1 VETSLY
7 LMNLPPDR
15 TGRPPVNEEHVRSIV
30 SEFDQRLASLSV
42 KERNNRRLVIEAE
55 ESTVEWYERVQ
66 QGRGVPSP
74 TVEEVRYI
82 SDMLEAEAPGLVAKR
97 NAEALVTDLDAIE
110 REIRSSGLNLQDER
124 RLRSEIEDLRRNLLR
139 GGRYIGPYD
148 DAMVRM
154 AALVR
159 KARGEWADN
168 NNLVLERYLGRDRW
182 WMQQSPV
189 ESGRVKP
196 PPSP

>member
-1 VETSLY
+1 
-7 LMNLPPDR
+7 MNDPPDR
-15 TGRPPVNEEHVRSIV
+15 TGRPPVNEEHVHSIL

-42 KERNNRRLVIEAE
+42 KERNDRRLVIEAE

-66 QGRGVPSP
+66 QGRGSPSP
-74 TVEEVRYI
+74 TVKEVRYI
-82 SDMLEAEAPGLVAKR
+82 SDMLEAEAPDLVAKR

-110 REIRSSGLNLQDER
+110 RDIRSSGLNLQDER

-182 WMQQSPV
+182 WMQQSNV

-196 PPSP
+196 LPSP